1 MVRDRHR
8 EARTTLTPALTR
20 WPSEKRKREPSKF
33 PAKTHSRARPLA
45 GSSFGPVARVLACR
59 FRPASP
65 RYGHSPC
72 PGARPVAEIEA
83 PELLAMI
90 KAIEDRGVRNIAK
103 RARETT
109 GQIFRYAIA
118 QGYSRL
124 NPVAEFRASD
134 ILSPPQAQLSSNRR
148 QRPFRFTK
156 KHRGVSGKTDHQ
168 ACYQANGF
176 DLRSDK
182 RTYRCEVG

>member
-1 MVRDRHR
+1 M
-8 EARTTLTPALTR
+8 
-20 WPSEKRKREPSKF
+20 
-33 PAKTHSRARPLA
+33 
-45 GSSFGPVARVLACR
+45 ARVLACR
-59 FRPASP
+59 FRPLATDILP
-65 RYGHSPC
+65 A

-83 PELLAMI
+83 PELLTMI

-134 ILSPPQAQLSSNRR
+134 ILSPPRKLNYPRIDGRDLS
-148 QRPFRFTK
+148 
-156 KHRGVSGKTDHQ
+156 
-168 ACYQANGF
+168 
-176 DLRSDK
+176 DLLK
-182 RTYRCEVG
+182 RIEVY

>member
-1 MVRDRHR
+1 MAERK
-8 EARTTLTPALTR
+8 T
-20 WPSEKRKREPSKF
+20 EKRTQQISCQNSFEI
-33 PAKTHSRARPLA
+33 ATARWIELW
-45 GSSFGPVARVLACR
+45 ACGKSPR
-59 FRPASP
+59 MSLPSP
-65 RYGHSPC
+65 RYGDSPC

-134 ILSPPQAQLSSNRR
+134 ILSPPTSSTILESTAETF
-148 QRPFRFTK
+148 PI
-156 KHRGVSGKTDHQ
+156 
-168 ACYQANGF
+168 Y
-176 DLRSDK
+176 
-182 RTYRCEVG
+182 